1 MKVALIAVV
10 VVDSKNLGDG
20 DESALAVIGLNDH
33 GYQPL
38 QGVNNRVLEFRVEI
52 AHIIKL

>member
-1 MKVALIAVV
+1 MKAALVAVV
-10 VVDSKNLGDG
+10 VVNSENLGDG

-38 QGVNNRVLEFRVEI
+38 QGVNNSVLEFGAEI

>member
-1 MKVALIAVV
+1 MKAALVAVV
-10 VVDSKNLGDG
+10 VVNSKNLGDG

-38 QGVNNRVLEFRVEI
+38 QGVNNRVLEFR
-52 AHIIKL
+52 A